1 MMKIAICGI
10 SGYVGNA
17 LKRFFEER
25 GDEVLPVKFRSGTDV
40 AQIAK
45 QMEGCDALINLAG
58 ASIMG
63 RWTKAYKEI
72 LRSSRLETTGAL
84 IEAIAL
90 CQHPPRTLLNAS
102 AVGIYDSYH
111 QHDEHSRH
119 YGEDFLADLV
129 REWEA
134 AAFRAQSGTL
144 RVCAMR
150 FGVVYGRG
158 GGAMEKMLPPFKI
171 GLGGKM
177 GDGFQMVSWIH
188 LEDLV
193 RAAAFIL
200 DHPHLQGVI
209 NVTSPEPISN
219 MEQTKIMGRVLRR
232 PTFFGL
238 PEWVVKL
245 AFGEGSSVML
255 ESKEVYPRLL
265 QEAGFTFSYPTFDS
279 AMEEIAHAPA

>member
-150 FGVVYGRG
+150 FGVV
-158 GGAMEKMLPPFKI
+158 
-171 GLGGKM
+171 
-177 GDGFQMVSWIH
+177 
-188 LEDLV
+188 
-193 RAAAFIL
+193 
-200 DHPHLQGVI
+200 
-209 NVTSPEPISN
+209 
-219 MEQTKIMGRVLRR
+219 
-232 PTFFGL
+232 
-238 PEWVVKL
+238 
-245 AFGEGSSVML
+245 
-255 ESKEVYPRLL
+255 
-265 QEAGFTFSYPTFDS
+265 
-279 AMEEIAHAPA
+279 